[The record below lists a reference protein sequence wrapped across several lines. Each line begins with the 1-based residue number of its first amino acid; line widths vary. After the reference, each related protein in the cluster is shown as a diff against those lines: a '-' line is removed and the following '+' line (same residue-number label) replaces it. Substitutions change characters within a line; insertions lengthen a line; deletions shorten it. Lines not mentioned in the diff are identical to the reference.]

1 LKLNKWHSHNKAI
14 ALCQEVNDRFALTN
28 FHWSYSQIMTY
39 ATANHYGSHFTKEE
53 TQWAIFDRSQ
63 EFRGHVFKIAAWA
76 VPADI
81 HAQFS
86 LPSHID
92 LYISSDGQWA
102 QTLELAEHLLTTEPA
117 PCEFVVKGA
126 LLALFIPAEWAID
139 NGNPN
144 TYSDYRV
151 FLEPA
156 GYWNAEEIE
165 PPVLVGNL
173 PDYA

>member
-1 LKLNKWHSHNKAI
+1 
-14 ALCQEVNDRFALTN
+14 
-28 FHWSYSQIMTY
+28 MTY
-39 ATANHYGSHFTKEE
+39 CIPNHHCAHLTREE
-53 TQWAIFDRSQ
+53 TQWAVFDEDQ

-92 LYISSDGQWA
+92 LYITTDGQWA
-102 QTLELAEHLLTTEPA
+102 QTLELAEHLLTTELA
-117 PCEFVVKGA
+117 PTEFVVKGA
-126 LLALFIPAEWAID
+126 LLALFIPSEWASD

-151 FLEPA
+151 FLTTA
-156 GYWNAEEIE
+156 GYWDAEEIE
-165 PPVLVGNL
+165 SPVLIGNC
-173 PDYA
+173 PDYD

>member
-1 LKLNKWHSHNKAI
+1 
-14 ALCQEVNDRFALTN
+14 
-28 FHWSYSQIMTY
+28 MTY
-39 ATANHYGSHFTKEE
+39 STANHHCANLTREE
-53 TQWAIFDRSQ
+53 TQWAVFDKHQ
-63 EFRGHVFKIAAWA
+63 EYRGHVFRIAAWA
-76 VPADI
+76 IPSSI
-81 HAQFS
+81 HTGFS
-86 LPSHID
+86 LPNHID
-92 LYISSDGQWA
+92 LYITSDGQWA

>member
-1 LKLNKWHSHNKAI
+1 
-14 ALCQEVNDRFALTN
+14 
-28 FHWSYSQIMTY
+28 MTY
-39 ATANHYGSHFTKEE
+39 CIPNHHGSHFEIEE
-53 TQWAIFDRSQ
+53 TQWAVFDKEQ
-63 EFRGHVFKIAAWA
+63 EFCGHVFQIAAWA
-76 VPADI
+76 VPDGI
-81 HAQFS
+81 HAGFN

-126 LLALFIPAEWAID
+126 LLALFIPSEWASD

-151 FLEPA
+151 FLTTA
-156 GYWNAEEIE
+156 GNWDAEEIE
-165 PPVLVGNL
+165 PPVAIVHC
-173 PDYA
+173 PDYDYA